1 MTNNGTEKISMRKL
15 LPKCVLVKFCM
26 FKMFAEKKVLW
37 TKTKLTLMECQT
49 VKCQTAAAGNKMLRP
64 EEP

>member
-1 MTNNGTEKISMRKL
+1 
-15 LPKCVLVKFCM
+15 M